1 MTGFDKLKRFAVI
14 TVNSLSQPD
23 TDWGEHESPPG
34 AVSIVLKVSGISID
48 RYSFEQIDL
57 LHDYV
62 RRVEQATQRDPSL
75 PAIQF
80 FCIDVSFDAITD
92 PAERRYFMDLP
103 TSFSLTDE
111 QVDRLRKIGGRLLR
125 QSPEFQRMLQAPLD
139 R

>member
-1 MTGFDKLKRFAVI
+1 LTGR
-14 TVNSLSQPD
+14 
-23 TDWGEHESPPG
+23 WWRSP
-34 AVSIVLKVSGISID
+34 
-48 RYSFEQIDL
+48 
-57 LHDYV
+57 
-62 RRVEQATQRDPSL
+62 RRRDPAL

-80 FCIDVSFDAITD
+80 FAIDVTFDAIRD

-111 QVDRLRKIGGRLLR
+111 QVDRLREIGGRLLR